1 MDIILITPAKKQS
14 KTGNRVTASRWER
27 LLRGLGHRVTVQSDW
42 DGKPGDMM
50 VAIHAWRSASSI
62 ARFRQQFP
70 GRPLVVALSGTDIYR
85 FQHSHPEETLHSME
99 MADALVCLHDLVSR
113 AIPEIYRNKLH
124 VIHQSAAPLQRARRP
139 SVRTF
144 DVCVVGHLREEK
156 DPFRAAYAARGLP
169 QQSRLR
175 VIHMGKAHNNEWAAQ
190 ARAEMKVNP
199 RYHWRGEVSA
209 WQVREQFLKT
219 HALVHSSIME
229 GGANVISEA
238 VVADVPVIASGIDG
252 NAGLLGEDYPGYYP
266 IEDTGGLRTLLQ
278 RAETDNDFLRRLLK
292 HGTRRKHLF
301 TPERESRHWQTL
313 LDNLDVRIE
322 RGEQGM
328 QQDREPLE

>member
-70 GRPLVVALSGTDIYR
+70 RRPLVVALSGTDIYR
-85 FQHSHPEETLHSME
+85 FRHSHPEETLRSMD
-99 MADALVCLHDLVSR
+99 MADALVCLHDLVYR
-113 AIPEIYRNKLH
+113 ATPEAHRKKLH
-124 VIHQSAAPLQRARRP
+124 VIHQSAAPLKRARSP

-156 DPFRAAYAARGLP
+156 DPFKTAYAARTLP
-169 QQSRLR
+169 QKSRLR
-175 VIHMGKAHNNEWAAQ
+175 VIHLGKAHNDEWAAQ
-190 ARAEMKVNP
+190 AHDEMELNP
-199 RYHWRGEVSA
+199 RYYWRGEVGA
-209 WQVREQFLKT
+209 WQVREEFLKT

-238 VVADVPVIASGIDG
+238 VVADVPVIASDIDG
-252 NAGLLGEDYPGYYP
+252 NVGLLGEDYPGYYP
-266 IEDTGGLRTLLQ
+266 VADTDALSALLQ
-278 RAETDNDFLRRLLK
+278 RAENDRDFLQLLQE
-292 HGTRRKHLF
+292 HGSKRKHLF
-301 TPERESRHWQTL
+301 TPEQESSRWQAL
-313 LDNLDVRIE
+313 LNSI
-322 RGEQGM
+322 
-328 QQDREPLE
+328 